1 MDLKQE
7 EVLETNVIEFKEWSP
22 STYLPIR
29 IDNELKKLYYQRS
42 YFYSIQHSA
51 NSTIDFGTDLNS
63 FEKQVKYVPRAIQ
76 VGLFSPFP
84 SSWFA
89 EHPSQLSKL
98 MHFVTGVEMLFIYIF
113 LVGFVI
119 SLFILKKK
127 VEYWMFVCFSFYFTL
142 IPIYAIP
149 NIGALIRYRYGAIM
163 LFW

>member
-1 MDLKQE
+1 MNRILNLSKLQIF
-7 EVLETNVIEFKEWSP
+7 LEKSAGSNVIEFKEWSP
-22 STYLPIR
+22 STYLPIG

-127 VEYWMFVCFSFYFTL
+127 SDGMLFIL
-142 IPIYAIP
+142 LMPIYAIP
-149 NIGALIRYRYGAIM
+149 NIKPRYVIAVVQ
-163 LFW
+163 